1 MFLIM
6 VHLIP
11 SFGNILFLKNCDQI
25 NRMPDVSY
33 DRKYIFELSYIWNP
47 RPIIPMGLK
56 ELMYLQKEVLFSF
69 FSDRI

>member
-1 MFLIM
+1 M

-11 SFGNILFLKNCDQI
+11 LFGCMLFLKNSDQI
-25 NRMPDVSY
+25 NRMPDVSH
-33 DRKYIFELSYIWNP
+33 DRKYIFKLSYIWNP

-69 FSDRI
+69 FSDGI